1 MGDVGRQEFGGS
13 RFCGSRRF
21 GNSWPGGVH
30 DFSDFIF
37 CDFVDRSIFDC
48 PLFSGFWLCCFL
60 GFSGV
65 AVLSVSGCLRF
76 SVFCL
81 LSLPGFLGFLV
92 FWVASVLGFVGDG

>member
-48 PLFSGFWLCCFL
+48 PLFSDFC
-60 GFSGV
+60 
-65 AVLSVSGCLRF
+65 VSGCVVFWDSRELLF
-76 SVFCL
+76 SV
-81 LSLPGFLGFLV
+81 SQDV
-92 FWVASVLGFVGDG
+92 